1 MIIAVYRI
9 NDKIYKTTNLKKKL
23 KKKQPDEILYQMDYS
38 GNTQSA
44 ESILDNWIK
53 VNLMPK
59 EEIEISEKV
68 YYFRNKLTG
77 ETITSIYENVD
88 NLSGIINVNDY
99 GRIS

>member
-38 GNTQSA
+38 GNIQSA

-59 EEIEISEKV
+59 EEIETSEKV

-99 GRIS
+99 ERIS

>member
-9 NDKIYKTTNLKKKL
+9 NDKVYKTTNLKKKL
-23 KKKQPDEILYQMDYS
+23 KKKQPDEILYKMDYS
-38 GNTQSA
+38 GNIQSA

-59 EEIEISEKV
+59 EEIEPSEKV

-99 GRIS
+99 ERIS